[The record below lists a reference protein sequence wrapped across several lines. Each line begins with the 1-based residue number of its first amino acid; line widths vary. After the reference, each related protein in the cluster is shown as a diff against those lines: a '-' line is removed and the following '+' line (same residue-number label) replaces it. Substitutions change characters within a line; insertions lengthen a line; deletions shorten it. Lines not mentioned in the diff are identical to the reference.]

1 MNSLKWWSRIAAALV
16 LTASSAF
23 AAKVAEV
30 KFDQQGV
37 QKLPDEQLRYSVQL
51 RPGAQFSREI
61 LDADVKRLYNTG
73 NFADVVSEVRELPE
87 DKVEITFRVRLAPR
101 VVEVRYKGNAKYK
114 TEELARSVSVVPG
127 GLLNNRALRESA
139 GKLRKFYADNGYTDA
154 TVAPVIEPAGEG
166 EVNLTFVIEEH
177 LKQRVNDVFFEGAT
191 VFSQWDLRHSI
202 ANRYSYMNLLPF
214 INDYMNLGLLN
225 RSELELDKARL
236 RDKYQDLGYLDFKV
250 KEIKLE
256 PDPDDPEYVNLTFD
270 LDEGEPYKVGKVT
283 LSGNTV
289 FQTEELLPLVLLVA
303 GETFSKSLED
313 ETIKRISSR
322 YDTLGYADI
331 SCRPVRNED
340 FENHTVDVNFEIT
353 EGRKYT
359 IRDVVIIGNTATKD
373 KVIRRELAIQPGDPA
388 DRNRI
393 EVSKQRLMGMG
404 YFEKVE
410 AAAVGAD
417 SIDEKDVHITV
428 KEKESRYDFRIG
440 AGASDINSVFGMAEI
455 SSNNFDITNPGNWF
469 YGGGQR
475 LRVQGIFGVENAGF
489 NVDFVE
495 PWLFDLP
502 LRFELSGYMNQVEYS
517 EWDEERIGV
526 RTSLTR
532 RIFDDFTQISL
543 GYKFERVDVKHFGHR
558 MRGYIK
564 SNNLDGEFW
573 VSQPSLMIGRDT
585 RDSLVDPTS
594 GYNINL
600 FGSITPK
607 VLGSSENYYR
617 LEAKGSYYYSFFD
630 KAIVAM
636 VGGKIGTVSGFNR
649 SDDVPLFERYF
660 MGGTGSLRGFEYRSV
675 SPTVGHGDNIGGQT
689 MLLLTAEVTHP
700 IWGPVRGAV
709 FVDAG
714 NVWGN
719 SYSMSLSKIN
729 VGAGYGLRIRVP
741 VLNAPIHLD
750 LAYPVIN
757 NQDYESNKFRFH
769 FNLGFT
775 F

>member
-543 GYKFERVDVKHFGHR
+543 GYKFERVDVKHLGHR

>member
-127 GLLNNRALRESA
+127 GLLNNRVLRESA

-543 GYKFERVDVKHFGHR
+543 GYKFERVDVKHLGHR